1 MGEKYVVAL
10 DQGTTSCR
18 TIVFDSLGRTVA
30 QASREFRQIYPEPG
44 WVEHDPMEIWECQLA
59 TLKDALADNNISPD
73 RIASIGITNQRE
85 TLVVWN
91 RNTGKPIYNAIVWQ
105 CRRTANICEELKK
118 KGMEDIIHKKTGL
131 VIDAYFSATKLYWL
145 LNQVPGARAMAVAG
159 ELLAGT
165 IDTWLIWNLTGG
177 KVHATDYSNASRTML
192 FNINELYW
200 DDDLLETLEIPVKML
215 PQVKDSSGY
224 FGSLDK
230 ALLGH
235 EIPITGVAGD
245 QHAALFGQACFD
257 KGMVKNTY
265 GTGCF
270 ILMNTGEE
278 RKFSTNNLLT
288 TIAWRIG
295 GKVEYA
301 LEGSVFSAGAAV
313 QWLRDEL
320 QIIKTAAE
328 TEDLAL
334 AVDDTNGVYMVP
346 AFVGLGAPYW
356 DPYARGA
363 VLGLTRGANKK
374 HLVRAVLESIAYQS
388 MDILDIMEK
397 DSGIDITQLRVD
409 GGASANSFL
418 MQFQADI
425 SGLPVI
431 RPENT
436 ETTAMGAAFLAGLE
450 VGVWQG
456 KKDIVAIWKEDQRFL
471 PRMDQRVRD
480 EKYRMWKRA
489 VSKSTGW
496 IKA

>member
-18 TIVFDSLGRTVA
+18 TIIFDSLGRTVA
-30 QASREFRQIYPEPG
+30 QVSREFRQIYPEPG
-44 WVEHDPMEIWECQLA
+44 WVEHDAMEIWECQLS
-59 TLKDALADNNISPD
+59 TLKEALANNNISPD

-105 CRRTANICEELKK
+105 CRRTANICDELKQ
-118 KGMEDIIHKKTGL
+118 KGMEDIIYKKTGL
-131 VIDAYFSATKLYWL
+131 VIDAYFSATKLYWI
-145 LNQVPGARAMAVAG
+145 LNQVPGARAMAVGG

-192 FNINELYW
+192 FNINDLCW

-245 QHAALFGQACFD
+245 QHAALFGQACFE

-328 TEDLAL
+328 TEALAL

-388 MDILDIMEK
+388 MVILDIMEK

-409 GGASANSFL
+409 GGASANNFL

-450 VGVWQG
+450 VGVWKG
-456 KKDIVAIWKEDQRFL
+456 KKDIVDIWKEDKRYL
-471 PRMDQRVRD
+471 PQMDHKIRD

-489 VSKSTGW
+489 VSKATGW
-496 IKA
+496 IEA

>member
-44 WVEHDPMEIWECQLA
+44 WVEHDAMEIWECQLA

>member
-18 TIVFDSLGRTVA
+18 TIIFDSLGRTVA
-30 QASREFRQIYPEPG
+30 QVSREFRQIYPEPG
-44 WVEHDPMEIWECQLA
+44 WVEHDAMEIWECQLS
-59 TLKDALADNNISPD
+59 TLKEALANNNISPD

-105 CRRTANICEELKK
+105 CRRTANICDELKQ
-118 KGMEDIIHKKTGL
+118 KGMEDIIYKKTGL
-131 VIDAYFSATKLYWL
+131 VIDAYFSATKLYWI
-145 LNQVPGARAMAVAG
+145 LNQVPGAMAMAVGG

-192 FNINELYW
+192 FNINDLCW

-245 QHAALFGQACFD
+245 QHAALFGQACFE

-328 TEDLAL
+328 TEALAL

-409 GGASANSFL
+409 GGASANNFL

-456 KKDIVAIWKEDQRFL
+456 KKDIVAIWKEDKRYL
-471 PRMDQRVRD
+471 PQMDHKIRD

-489 VSKSTGW
+489 VSKATGW
-496 IKA
+496 IEA

>member
-44 WVEHDPMEIWECQLA
+44 WVEHDAMEIWECQLA

-177 KVHATDYSNASRTML
+177 KVHATDYSNASRTMF

>member
-18 TIVFDSLGRTVA
+18 TIIFDSLGRTVA
-30 QASREFRQIYPEPG
+30 QVSREFMQIYPEPG
-44 WVEHDPMEIWECQLA
+44 WVEHDAMEIWECQLS
-59 TLKDALADNNISPD
+59 TLKEALANNNISPD

-105 CRRTANICEELKK
+105 CRRTANICDELKQ
-118 KGMEDIIHKKTGL
+118 KGMEDIIYKKTGL
-131 VIDAYFSATKLYWL
+131 VIDAYFSATKLYWI
-145 LNQVPGARAMAVAG
+145 LNQVPGARAMAVGG

-192 FNINELYW
+192 FNINDMCW

-245 QHAALFGQACFD
+245 QHAALFGQACFE

-328 TEDLAL
+328 TEALAL

-409 GGASANSFL
+409 GGASANNFL

-450 VGVWQG
+450 VGVWKG
-456 KKDIVAIWKEDQRFL
+456 KKDIVDIWKEDKRYL
-471 PRMDQRVRD
+471 PQMDHKIRD

-489 VSKSTGW
+489 VSKVTGW
-496 IKA
+496 IEA

>member
-44 WVEHDPMEIWECQLA
+44 WVEHDPMEIWECQLS

-328 TEDLAL
+328 TEALAL

-489 VSKSTGW
+489 VSKSTCW